1 MIKINL
7 FFLIIITSIFFK
19 NNLGLLLEITGGI
32 NGVILMLI
40 FPSLLLIK
48 SRQKIDSKFANKINP
63 H

>member
-48 SRQKIDSKFANKINP
+48 SRQKIDNKFAKKINP